1 MTATKETTF
10 ASSFVVILT
19 VITTMTRK
27 DDVIQGRGVITESF
41 ACAYMESLLVSPD
54 GAWSRQMV
62 PWAVKRVIV
71 QFNLHSDRDACCATS
86 VPARS
91 AASETHTIRAAL
103 FDVRDRDGMSDG
115 EFPFPEPLVDG
126 IIREE
131 WSGLLVRVPLAVL
144 CEI

>member
-1 MTATKETTF
+1 M

-71 QFNLHSDRDACCATS
+71 QFAFGPRCVLCDERPGSLCRIGDAYELRCLTCMKGM
-86 VPARS
+86 
-91 AASETHTIRAAL
+91 I
-103 FDVRDRDGMSDG
+103 DVA
-115 EFPFPEPLVDG
+115 FPFPEPLVDG
-126 IIREE
+126 IICEE
-131 WSGLLVRVPLAVL
+131 WSFVSCPIGSSLRDLSGVSEYSVL
-144 CEI
+144 

>member
-71 QFNLHSDRDACCATS
+71 QFAFGPRCVLCDERPGSLCRIGDAY
-86 VPARS
+86 
-91 AASETHTIRAAL
+91 HT
-103 FDVRDRDGMSDG
+103 FVK
-115 EFPFPEPLVDG
+115 
-126 IIREE
+126 
-131 WSGLLVRVPLAVL
+131 SGLVVRVPLAVL